1 MYGFYQVF
9 NLLSLMRSS
18 RGYPKRVWWLPFTY
32 ADEEVDVPLL
42 MRLLS
47 QCIPKGGYNRL
58 SSINKTRNKLTLSE
72 YTKEQ
77 VNLRFDR
84 KSCIKLF
91 LLIYYIVSDH
101 ARQLKHIKCP
111 TEQRPRAIGRPR
123 FSQPIIAV
131 I

>member
-1 MYGFYQVF
+1 MK
-9 NLLSLMRSS
+9 SS
-18 RGYPKRVWWLPFTY
+18 RGYPKRGWWLPFTY

-58 SSINKTRNKLTLSE
+58 SSVNKTRNKLTLSE
-72 YTKEQ
+72 HTKEQ
-77 VNLRFDR
+77 VNLCFDR

-91 LLIYYIVSDH
+91 LLIYCIVSQQ
-101 ARQLKHIKCP
+101 ARQLKHRKCP
-111 TEQRPRAIGRPR
+111 TEYRPRAIGRPR
-123 FSQPIIAV
+123 FIQPIIAV